1 MPIQFFIN
9 GQEYEDPLNWRDFTI
24 KLQLD
29 KSINAVV
36 TTYDIDLE
44 LGGDGYKYLSDI
56 RKYGSYC
63 DPIPVLIKYSCNG
76 NGYINLVEGN
86 IFITECKF
94 NLTTCIVST
103 RVFDK
108 TFSSFINTNKNVKY
122 ITDALFTK
130 DLVPMIAPPISI
142 VSMFIPQ
149 NGSTS
154 TDIIFGI
161 KVFDYFKKIVE
172 FISNGTVAFSSSFF
186 KTDAIGKEHIITCGL
201 ALRNNVST
209 PFTSSF
215 ADMFEAFR
223 SKYNLGMAFST
234 INGQPTLS
242 IEKVSDLNMDQRSTT
257 INEVAPV
264 VLNYDIPQL
273 FNRIQLGN
281 GSILEQFQSNN
292 PNVYLQFPQ
301 SRFRGFRDES
311 FFVVGQCN
319 IDNAY
324 DAFNETEI
332 IVCPNII
339 EDVFVNNNTSY
350 DLNPFIIQTRFID
363 TAPEAKKTDPYF
375 INQTVYNGGLINSIS
390 SVNAIGGIP
399 NSEISTNNGYP
410 DADLE
415 FFTDMNVPPPFDT
428 PCSEVDPPINAWPML
443 MPAGVGLVEFGNNA
457 FYTEINGENLPF
469 GDVITDVGTNY
480 NTSNFRWYA
489 PDVCN
494 MVFRVRLNLRK
505 DPCAIAFQ
513 IIVIRI
519 VLRIYD
525 AGGNLAFTLYGDP
538 INYNALLAPLNRQLV
553 QFFPLV
559 PLEGGFSVGVDVLAN
574 KVTDDD
580 AALYFQETI
589 NDFGVE
595 FFSDF
600 TSSIFI
606 AVPPN
611 DLPLYD
617 PATRRTLSY
626 EFEQPISF
634 EQVQLLLNNP
644 SKRIDFTYG
653 FPQLQKGS
661 GYIDTVQINGLDT
674 FNTSFK
680 LLTNQ

>member
-1 MPIQFFIN
+1 MPIQFFID
-9 GQEYEDPLNWRDFTI
+9 GQEFEDPLNWKDFTI

-29 KSINAVV
+29 KQINAVV
-36 TTYDIDLE
+36 TTYDVDLE
-44 LGGDGYKYLSDI
+44 LGGDSYEYLTNI
-56 RKYGSYC
+56 RVLGSYC
-63 DPIPVLIKYSCNG
+63 DPIPVLLKYNCG
-76 NGYINLVEGN
+76 TGAWYDLVEGN
-86 IFITECKF
+86 IFITECRF
-94 NLTTCIVST
+94 NLSRCFVST
-103 RVFDK
+103 RIFDK
-108 TFSSFINTNKNVKY
+108 TFSSYISTNKNVKY

-130 DLVPMIAPPISI
+130 DLVPMIDPPIRI
-142 VSMFIPQ
+142 VTMFIPQ
-149 NGSTS
+149 NGATS
-154 TDIIFGI
+154 SNVIFGI
-161 KVFDYFKKIVE
+161 KAFDYFKKIIE
-172 FISNGTVAFSSSFF
+172 FISNGTVNFVSSFF
-186 KTDAIGKEHIITCGL
+186 ETDAIGKEHIITSGL

-215 ADMFEAFR
+215 AEMFEAFR

-234 INGQPTLS
+234 INGQPTVQ
-242 IEKVSDLNMDQRSTT
+242 IERVSDLNQDQRST
-257 INEVAPV
+257 IISEVDPV

-273 FNRIQLGN
+273 FNRIQLGSSN
-281 GSILEQFQSNN
+281 FLEQFQSTN
-292 PNVYLQFPQ
+292 PNVFLQFPQ
-301 SRFRGFRDES
+301 SRFRGFREES

-324 DAFNETEI
+324 DALNDTEVI
-332 IVCPNII
+332 ICPNII
-339 EDVFVNNNTSY
+339 EDVFINNNTSY
-350 DLNPFIIQTRFID
+350 DLNPFIIQTENID
-363 TAPEAKKTDPYF
+363 TAPEGKKTDPYF
-375 INQTVYNGGLINSIS
+375 INQTVYNGGMINSIS

-399 NSEISTNNGYP
+399 NNTISTNDGYP

-443 MPAGVGLVEFGNNA
+443 MPAGIGLVEFGNNA

-469 GDVITDVGTNY
+469 GDIITDVGTNF
-480 NTSNFRWYA
+480 NPTNFRWFA

-494 MVFRVRLNLRK
+494 MVFRVRLNVRK

-513 IIVIRI
+513 VIVIKI
-519 VLRIYD
+519 CLRIYD
-525 AGGNLAFTLYGDP
+525 AGGNIAFTMVGDP
-538 INYNALLAPLNRQLV
+538 VNYTSLTAPLNFQLE

-574 KVTDDD
+574 KITDDD

-617 PATRRTLSY
+617 PATRKTLSY
-626 EFEQPISF
+626 EFQQPISF
-634 EQVQLLLNNP
+634 EQVLLLINNP

-653 FPQLQKGS
+653 FKQLTQSS
-661 GYIDTVQINGLDT
+661 GFIDTVQINGLDSFET
-674 FNTSFK
+674 NFK

>member
-9 GQEYEDPLNWRDFTI
+9 GTQYEDPLNWRDFTI

-29 KSINAVV
+29 KQINAVV
-36 TTYDIDLE
+36 TTYDIDLVMAGE
-44 LGGDGYKYLSDI
+44 AYEYLTNI
-56 RKYGSYC
+56 RVVGSFC
-63 DPIPVLIKYSCNG
+63 EPIPVLIRYSCDG
-76 NGYINLVEGN
+76 MQFINLVEGN

-94 NLTTCIVST
+94 NLSRCEVATK
-103 RVFDK
+103 VFDK
-108 TFSSFINTNKNVKY
+108 TFSSYISTNKNVKY
-122 ITDALFTK
+122 ITDAVFTK
-130 DLVPMIAPPISI
+130 DLVAMIPPPIRI
-142 VSMFIPQ
+142 VNMFIPE
-149 NGSTS
+149 NGAASS
-154 TDIIFGI
+154 NVIFGI
-161 KVFDYFKKIVE
+161 KAFDYFKSIVE
-172 FISNGTVAFSSSFF
+172 FISNGTVTFVSSFF
-186 KTDAIGKEHIITCGL
+186 ETDAIGKEHIITSGL

-209 PFTSSF
+209 PFTSTF
-215 ADMFEAFR
+215 ADMFELFR
-223 SKYNLGMAFST
+223 SKYNLGMAFQI
-234 INGQPTLS
+234 INGQPTLI
-242 IEKVSDLNMDQRSTT
+242 IERVSLLNQDSRSTL
-257 INEVAPV
+257 IDEVEPV
-264 VLNYDIPQL
+264 ILNYDIPQL

-281 GSILEQFQSNN
+281 ANFLEQFQSTN
-292 PNVYLQFPQ
+292 PNVFLQFPQ
-301 SRFRGFRDES
+301 SRFRGFREES

-324 DAFNETEI
+324 DALNDTD
-332 IVCPNII
+332 IVICPNII
-339 EDVFVNNNTSY
+339 EDVFINNNTSY
-350 DLNPFIIQTRFID
+350 DLNPFVIQTENMD
-363 TAPEAKKTDPYF
+363 TAPEGKITDPYF

-390 SVNAIGGIP
+390 SLNAIGGIP
-399 NSEISTNNGYP
+399 NGEISTNDGYP

-443 MPAGVGLVEFGNNA
+443 MPAGIGLIEFGNNA
-457 FYTEINGENLPF
+457 FYTEINGANLPF
-469 GDVITDVGTNY
+469 GDIITDVGTNF
-480 NTSNFRWYA
+480 NPTNFRWFA

-494 MVFRVRLNLRK
+494 MVFRVRLNVRK

-513 IIVIRI
+513 IIVIKV

-525 AGGNLAFTLYGDP
+525 AGGNIAFTMVGDAV
-538 INYNALLAPLNRQLV
+538 NYNALTAPLNFQLE

-617 PATRRTLSY
+617 PATRKTLSY

-634 EQVQLLLNNP
+634 EQVQLIINNP

-653 FPQLQKGS
+653 FNQLQTRG
-661 GYIDTVQINGLDT
+661 GFIDTVQINNLDSFET
-674 FNTSFK
+674 NFK